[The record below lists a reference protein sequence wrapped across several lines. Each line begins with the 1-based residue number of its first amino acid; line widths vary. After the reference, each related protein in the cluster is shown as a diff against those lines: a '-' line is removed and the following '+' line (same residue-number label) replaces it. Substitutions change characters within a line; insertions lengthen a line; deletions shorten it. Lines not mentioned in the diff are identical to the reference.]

1 MSCPFEV
8 CPHDDAVLRV
18 NDWSSM
24 PTGTEYKWYYA
35 ENTTFPISMPP
46 AGPWTFAGEG
56 YEQNTN
62 EIGPSTESWTNV
74 WWIVTAQDKDGVCDP
89 VLSAGCEII
98 VIQPPCA
105 PIIADPSPNPKCP
118 GDPVTLTATVP
129 SGCGTIVSYQWYRN
143 GKEFTN
149 NTDTGLTIDVTRP
162 GFYYLVVQGE
172 CESAQSNTV
181 EVIDYEVEVTI
192 TGECCSEGNDITLT
206 ASGTS
211 TCPSEQE
218 HIHGRVVLEV
228 IRQSRLILQRPRLTR
243 SPLLTLAVVWRLRSL
258 QLLCAINGKR
268 LFKRIKNSNRRRK
281 NNET

>member
-1 MSCPFEV
+1 MC
-8 CPHDDAVLRV
+8 
-18 NDWSSM
+18 
-24 PTGTEYKWYYA
+24 
-35 ENTTFPISMPP
+35 
-46 AGPWTFAGEG
+46 
-56 YEQNTN
+56 TN
-62 EIGPSTESWTNV
+62 HR
-74 WWIVTAQDKDGVCDP
+74 
-89 VLSAGCEII
+89 
-98 VIQPPCA
+98 
-105 PIIADPSPNPKCP
+105 ADPSPNPKCP

-211 TCPSEQE
+211 TCPSGTGTYSWSGGLGSNP
-218 HIHGRVVLEV
+218 IITVN
-228 IRQSRLILQRPRLTR
+228 P
-243 SPLLTLAVVWRLRSL
+243 AVTTTYTVTFTDACGCVATA
-258 QLLCAINGKR
+258 QFTITVCH
-268 LFKRIKNSNRRRK
+268 
-281 NNET
+281 